1 MTNPKKLNKVE
12 KECCEKCLGKFP
24 NVYGNPTGGDAR
36 CFNLRCECHSQPKG
50 GEDDGLTTGALITNE
65 DAARVI
71 KQINKCI
78 KCGGVLERGTTY
90 FRNEDG
96 STQHAKGDLCQ
107 PQPKGEK
114 KTKHKIGECGAVMIE
129 TQEGSK
135 CAECGEIT
143 RIDSPANH
151 PADEKREEGWEERFE
166 EKFVKNW
173 QLDFEGGYIKI
184 LNFIS
189 QLLEE
194 AREEAIKSEKE
205 RVIGILEKEKIAFC
219 DHDEREQGCS
229 CKAKNFALSEAI
241 KAVKEE
247 GK

>member
-1 MTNPKKLNKVE
+1 MTNPKKLKRCP
-12 KECCEKCLGKFP
+12 KGICKDFLPIKGPMLC
-24 NVYGNPTGGDAR
+24 NVIGACP
-36 CFNLRCECHSQPKG
+36 CHS
-50 GEDDGLTTGALITNE
+50 
-65 DAARVI
+65 
-71 KQINKCI
+71 
-78 KCGGVLERGTTY
+78 
-90 FRNEDG
+90 
-96 STQHAKGDLCQ
+96 
-107 PQPKGEK
+107 QPKGEK

-205 RVIGILEKEKIAFC
+205 RVIGILEKLKITFP
-219 DHDEREQGCS
+219 DFKNEDNRGREVMRSVWNQ
-229 CKAKNFALSEAI
+229 AILEAI